1 VKEILVPLP
10 DMGKEDLI
18 QLVLASVA
26 ENERLLR
33 ACHAQ
38 RDRARR
44 AEARARRA
52 EDAFK
57 CAWKLMGMG
66 RSDAV

>member
-1 VKEILVPLP
+1 MKKIMVPLP
-10 DMGKEDLI
+10 DMEKKDLI
-18 QLVLASVA
+18 QLVLAAVA

-33 ACHAQ
+33 ACHMQ

-44 AEARARRA
+44 AEARARKA

-57 CAWKLMGMG
+57 CAWKLMG